1 MELTFEFT
9 DKAKWQTG
17 KFVFDDIQ
25 IIGEGDDVSVQYDD
39 IELYLDDQLYE
50 GGISTFHSN
59 SLSADELFESVLN
72 SYLRNNTGEY
82 RNFDPEWSIFS
93 QIMDM
98 TEKQGDLIMKLPVC
112 ELDEIVMY
120 ELQLATPER
129 RYYCHNDSFMVLDN
143 SGEIVT
149 DYENFYSEAMIEDL
163 CDILT
168 GKTECLYMGYD
179 PKEWIKEYGGEDAFL
194 EEFRG

>member
-82 RNFDPEWSIFS
+82 RNFGPEWSIFS

-98 TEKQGDLIMKLPVC
+98 TEKQGDLIIKLPVC

-129 RYYCHNDSFMVLDN
+129 RYYSHNDSFMVLDN

-168 GKTECLYMGYD
+168 DKIECLYMGYD
-179 PKEWIKEYGGEDAFL
+179 PKEWIKEYGGEAAFL
-194 EEFRG
+194 EEFMG